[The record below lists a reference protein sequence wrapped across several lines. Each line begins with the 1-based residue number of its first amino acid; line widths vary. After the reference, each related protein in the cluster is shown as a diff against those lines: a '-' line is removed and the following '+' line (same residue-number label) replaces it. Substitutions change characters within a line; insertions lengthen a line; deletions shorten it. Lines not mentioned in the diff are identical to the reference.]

1 MDTTQTNMSEPQ
13 PGPSVTGAQALIE
26 SFLREGVDTIF
37 GYPGG
42 AIIPVYDAL
51 YDYRDRLRHI
61 LVRHEQGAVHAAQG
75 YARVSGR
82 VGVCL
87 VTSGPGATNTVTGLA
102 DALMDSTP
110 LVLVTGQVG
119 SSLLGTDAFQE
130 TNFVGITQAVTKWNC
145 QVKRTE
151 EIPGAIA
158 KAFYI
163 ARSGR
168 PGPVVVDI
176 TKDAQCGTAP
186 FSYEKVASIR
196 SYVPASVPSEER
208 IDEAARLIDA
218 AQRPLAMIGQGVILS
233 GGEAELRAFLDK
245 SGMPAASTLL
255 GLSALPTDS
264 PQYVGMLGMH
274 GNYGPNI
281 KNRDCDLLLAV
292 GMRFDDRVT
301 GNPGCFGANAKIIHL
316 EIDPAEIGKIVPA
329 DVALVGDAK
338 QTLPLLTRRI
348 RARRHQAWIDEFR
361 ACDKIEYEKVIRRA
375 VHPAEGRIRMGEAVA
390 AVARA
395 YDNDAVL
402 VTDVG
407 QQQMF
412 AARYFGFR
420 RSRSMVTSGGL
431 GTMGFGLPA
440 AIGAKLGAPDRE
452 VCLFAGDGGLQMTI
466 QELGTIFQS
475 QVPVK
480 IVLLNNSFLGMVR
493 QWQELFYD
501 RRYSF
506 TELANPDFG
515 LIARGNGIAYRCVE
529 RRGELAEAIAEMQ
542 ACRGAYLLEVRARR
556 SDPAGVKSERAMEEQ
571 EYIITVFSENKVGLL
586 NQITT
591 VFTSR
596 DINIESLTTSES
608 ALAGIH
614 KFTIVVRTGPE
625 RVDKLVRQIEKKID
639 VLKTFVYTSDEVVQ
653 QEIALYKVTRSRSVE
668 RLVRQHN
675 VRILEIDDDYIVVE
689 KTGHKAETKELFR
702 LLQPYGV
709 QQFVR
714 SGIVAI
720 IKSRRELLNEY
731 LEELERSRR
740 QTNSNHF

>member
-1 MDTTQTNMSEPQ
+1 MNTTEPFRPEERQTAEAPLL
-13 PGPSVTGAQALIE
+13 TGSQALIE
-26 SFLREGVDTIF
+26 SFLREGVETVF

-119 SSLLGTDAFQE
+119 STLLGTDAFQE

-145 QVKRTE
+145 QVKYPE
-151 EIPGAIA
+151 EIPAAIA

-176 TKDAQCGTAP
+176 TKDAQCAP
-186 FSYEKVASIR
+186 FRYERITSIR
-196 SYVPASVPSEER
+196 SYAPALTPDARR
-208 IDEAARLIDA
+208 IEEAARLIDEA
-218 AQRPLAMIGQGVILS
+218 RRPLAMIGQGAIL
-233 GGEAELRAFLDK
+233 GNAEAELRAFLDR

-255 GLSALPTDS
+255 GLSALPSDD
-264 PQYVGMLGMH
+264 PHNVGMLGMH

-281 KNRDCDLLLAV
+281 KNKECDLLVAV

-301 GNPGCFGANAKIIHL
+301 GDPAAFGPNARIIHL
-316 EIDPAEIGKIVPA
+316 EIDPSEIDKIVHA
-329 DVALVGDAK
+329 DVPLVGDVK
-338 QTLPLLTRRI
+338 RTLPLLTERI
-348 RARRHQAWIDEFR
+348 RPRDHSAWIEEFR
-361 ACDKIEYEKVIRRA
+361 ACDRIEYERVVRRA
-375 VHPAEGRIRMGEAVA
+375 IRPDGGRIRMGEAVD

-395 YDNDAVL
+395 YDRDAVM

-420 RSRSMVTSGGL
+420 RSRSVVTSGGL

-452 VCLFAGDGGLQMTI
+452 VVLFAGDGGLQMTI
-466 QELGTIFQS
+466 QELATIFQS
-475 QVPVK
+475 HVCVK

-501 RRYSF
+501 RRYSS
-506 TELANPDFG
+506 TEMVNPDFG
-515 LIARGNGIAYRCVE
+515 LIARANGIEYRCVE
-529 RRGELAEAIAEMQ
+529 RRGELPQ
-542 ACRGAYLLEVRARR
+542 AVAAMKAHAGAYLLEVRVENEENVFPMV
-556 SDPAGVKSERAMEEQ
+556 PAGAPVA
-571 EYIITVFSENKVGLL
+571 
-586 NQITT
+586 
-591 VFTSR
+591 
-596 DINIESLTTSES
+596 DI
-608 ALAGIH
+608 
-614 KFTIVVRTGPE
+614 
-625 RVDKLVRQIEKKID
+625 
-639 VLKTFVYTSDEVVQ
+639 
-653 QEIALYKVTRSRSVE
+653 
-668 RLVRQHN
+668 RL
-675 VRILEIDDDYIVVE
+675 E
-689 KTGHKAETKELFR
+689 
-702 LLQPYGV
+702 
-709 QQFVR
+709 
-714 SGIVAI
+714 
-720 IKSRRELLNEY
+720 
-731 LEELERSRR
+731 
-740 QTNSNHF
+740 

>member
-1 MDTTQTNMSEPQ
+1 MNATMNTSSDETQQTVD
-13 PGPSVTGAQALIE
+13 GPRMTGSQALLE
-26 SFLREGVDTIF
+26 SFLIEGVDTLF

-119 SSLLGTDAFQE
+119 SELLGTDAFQE

-151 EIPGAIA
+151 DIPAAMA
-158 KAFYI
+158 KAFYV

-186 FSYEKVASIR
+186 FHYEKVTSIR
-196 SYVPASVPSEER
+196 SYVPVPEPDPEC
-208 IDEAARLIDA
+208 IEEAARLIDSA
-218 AQRPLAMIGQGVILS
+218 RRPLVMVGQGVLL
-233 GGEAELRAFLDK
+233 GNAESALRAFLEK
-245 SGMPAASTLL
+245 SGMPVASTLL
-255 GLSALPTDS
+255 GLSAVPTDD

-281 KNRDCDLLLAV
+281 RNRECDLIVAI

-301 GNPGCFGANAKIIHL
+301 GSPKHFGEHAKVIHL
-316 EIDPAEIGKIVPA
+316 EIDPAEIGKIIPA
-329 DVALVGDAK
+329 DVPVAGDVRE
-338 QTLPLLTRRI
+338 TLPMLTRLI
-348 RARRHQAWIDEFR
+348 HRRDHSDWIAGFR
-361 ACDKIEYEKVIRRA
+361 ACDRIEEERVIRPA
-375 VHPAEGRIRMGEAVA
+375 LHPAGGRIHMGEAVA

-395 YDNDAVL
+395 YENDAVV

-420 RSRSMVTSGGL
+420 RTRSLVTSGGL

-440 AIGAKLGAPDRE
+440 AIGAKLGAPDRD
-452 VCLFAGDGGLQMTI
+452 VVLFVGDGGLQMTI

-475 QVPVK
+475 RVPVK

-501 RRYSF
+501 SRYSF
-506 TELANPDFG
+506 TELTNPDFG
-515 LIARGNGIAYRCVE
+515 MIARANGLSYRCVE
-529 RRGELAEAIAEMQ
+529 RREELNDAVAEMK
-542 ACRGAYLLEVRARR
+542 ASEGASLLEVRVERQENVFPMV
-556 SDPAGVKSERAMEEQ
+556 PAGAPVSEIRFE
-571 EYIITVFSENKVGLL
+571 
-586 NQITT
+586 
-591 VFTSR
+591 
-596 DINIESLTTSES
+596 
-608 ALAGIH
+608 
-614 KFTIVVRTGPE
+614 
-625 RVDKLVRQIEKKID
+625 
-639 VLKTFVYTSDEVVQ
+639 
-653 QEIALYKVTRSRSVE
+653 
-668 RLVRQHN
+668 
-675 VRILEIDDDYIVVE
+675 
-689 KTGHKAETKELFR
+689 
-702 LLQPYGV
+702 
-709 QQFVR
+709 
-714 SGIVAI
+714 
-720 IKSRRELLNEY
+720 
-731 LEELERSRR
+731 
-740 QTNSNHF
+740 